1 MRRRRRHTPRAEER
15 RCFAVGLYRRD
26 RHSRALHARCKAACS
41 RGLTAMRRARPRPRH
56 RARSACLPPR
66 QFARRTLSP
75 FRALARRRRER
86 QLSELCASVSGT
98 RPLNGE
104 ASLLETP
111 VGTKDGGA
119 LALRM
124 CVCRR
129 AAQRAGALTRGRA
142 AQSAAAGLP
151 RRAAGADGACD
162 ARSSAQGCRDA
173 PCALRCRADAFR
185 RAPAQVTAPVQ
196 HPWVDPATRR
206 VDYSSC
212 APRARAAAAACS
224 G

>member
-1 MRRRRRHTPRAEER
+1 MVAG
-15 RCFAVGLYRRD
+15 VGTYVPYRQD
-26 RHSRALHARCKAACS
+26 RHSRALHASLQSRMQPRVDGYAPRAPTPAAS
-41 RGLTAMRRARPRPRH
+41 RAQCVPLRRAAITRC
-56 RARSACLPPR
+56 A
-66 QFARRTLSP
+66 LSP
-75 FRALARRRRER
+75 LSPLACRRRER

-124 CVCRR
+124 CVRR
-129 AAQRAGALTRGRA
+129 RGGTRAGALTRTHA
-142 AQSAAAGLP
+142 AQSAAAWVP
-151 RRAAGADGACD
+151 RRAAGADGARG
-162 ARSSAQGCRDA
+162 ARRAAQGVSRGTFA
-173 PCALRCRADAFR
+173 PFCVALTRLGAP
-185 RAPAQVTAPVQ
+185 PAQVTAPVQ

-212 APRARAAAAACS
+212 APLARACAAAS
-224 G
+224 LR